1 MYFKRTN
8 KLLIDE
14 KVSGQERKSVKLP
27 SDATKKVNTYLS
39 GIQSGALERHWIVLL
54 LFLKQHY
61 SLIVNK
67 ITLEFVSESFFSF
80 ILGLF

>member
-39 GIQSGALERHWIVLL
+39 GIQSGALERH
-54 LFLKQHY
+54 
-61 SLIVNK
+61 
-67 ITLEFVSESFFSF
+67 
-80 ILGLF
+80 

>member
-67 ITLEFVSESFFSF
+67 ITLEFVSESFLSF